1 MKSAALLSTS
11 LFVIVTIFA
20 LVEGLFRGENDQ
32 DLNRQTLM
40 TLVIIYSILWL
51 SPSLTFLTLT
61 ILFG

>member
-1 MKSAALLSTS
+1 MTGAALLSTS

-20 LVEGLFRGENDQ
+20 LVEGLFKRENDQ
-32 DLNRQTLM
+32 DLNRQTIM

-51 SPSLTFLTLT
+51 APSLTFLTLT